1 MDFDDV
7 LAGSGN
13 KAFVDVFD
21 VDVAA
26 GYGEYLVVVETHC
39 HFVGVVVVGGDV
51 AAVVVH
57 GVDDV
62 VAHYELEGTEAVK
75 IQPLLH
81 D

>member
-26 GYGEYLVVVETHC
+26 GDGDYLVVV
-39 HFVGVVVVGGDV
+39 
-51 AAVVVH
+51 
-57 GVDDV
+57 
-62 VAHYELEGTEAVK
+62 
-75 IQPLLH
+75 
-81 D
+81 